1 MSPPAP
7 YSVLPS
13 DRFTNWRKR
22 FWKAEQ
28 ANDRAA
34 SNERRRASG
43 TSVVNGEEAEPA
55 PPPSGESDR
64 RALGATS
71 GEGGWSPCLHCGTRL
86 HIKRK
91 DCTGCGRPNRWF
103 VRAGRERVV
112 QLTLEAAEGGDV
124 RPHVVVLQK
133 SAPPTKPL
141 SRGGQRGSAG
151 PDRAFLSPCLHCGRQ
166 LHLCRKECE
175 CGKPN
180 RWHVH
185 RRRVVRLSLTVGGG
199 GSVCADLFCQSSAHA
214 DTEAA
219 AVAADVEEQ
228 EMGEDEDEDA
238 CTWVM
243 CDNCEKWRRLRV
255 SSEKLPEQWRCEMND
270 DVRRGARTR
279 LPCPR
284 VPQPVSPL

>member
-7 YSVLPS
+7 YGVLPS

-43 TSVVNGEEAEPA
+43 TSVVKGKEAEPA

-64 RALGATS
+64 RALGSA
-71 GEGGWSPCLHCGTRL
+71 R
-86 HIKRK
+86 
-91 DCTGCGRPNRWF
+91 
-103 VRAGRERVV
+103 RERVV

-255 SSEKLPEQWRCEMND
+255 SSEKLPEQWRCEMNN
-270 DVRRGARTR
+270 DVRRCARTR